1 MNYDS
6 LVTELE
12 KMAGSDC
19 GNPELLARILK
30 GFFEEGEVY
39 DYRLW
44 THDDFIF
51 IIDDAIERCGVTL
64 SNNVKDEYK
73 EEIISELTSKYQDF
87 CAYDIDDLT
96 EMIEEEVFNIID
108 GTFEK

>member
-19 GNPELLARILK
+19 GNPELLARVLK

-44 THDDFIF
+44 THDDFIY
-51 IIDDAIERCGVTL
+51 IIDDAIERCGETL
-64 SNNVKDEYK
+64 SKNVKDEYK
-73 EEIISELTSKYQDF
+73 EEIISRLTSKYQDL
-87 CAYDIDDLT
+87 CSWDIDDLN
-96 EMIEEEVFNIID
+96 EMTEEEVFNIID
-108 GTFEK
+108 DAFEE